1 MAPVVIDTNVLLVA
15 NEQHADVSSNCITAC
30 VNRLIGLQATGV
42 VVVDDEFRIL
52 GEYQNKTNTK
62 SQKGVGDVFLKWLLQ
77 NLSNTTRVQRV
88 SITELSADRF
98 SEFPDDAL
106 ELIFDPPDRK
116 FVAVANKHP
125 NKPPILQA
133 ADCKWLDWWPALQA
147 KGIRV
152 EFLCPSDLCKFY
164 RNKFP
169 EKSVPSLPD

>member
-15 NEQHADVSSNCITAC
+15 NQQHAHVSPDCIIAC
-30 VNRLIGLQATGV
+30 VNRLKDLQATGV
-42 VVVDDEFRIL
+42 VVVDDGFRII

-62 SQKGVGDVFLKWLLQ
+62 SQRGVGDVFLKWLLRNQ
-77 NLSNTTRVQRV
+77 SNTTRVEQV

-98 SEFPDDAL
+98 FEFPDAAL

-116 FVAVANKHP
+116 FAAVANKHP

-152 EFLCPSDLCKFY
+152 EFLCPSDLCQFY

-169 EKSVPSLPD
+169 KKSLPSLPG